1 MEWWRLREDQ
11 GDRVVRFL
19 QEAVGCQGIEIKG
32 SPLFSEVVCCIQGQV
47 IYLKRTDVQL
57 L

>member
-11 GDRVVRFL
+11 GDRVVRCL
-19 QEAVGCQGIEIKG
+19 QEAVGFQGIDIKG
-32 SPLFSEVVCCIQGQV
+32 SPLFSEVVCYIQGQV
-47 IYLKRTDVQL
+47 IYLKHTDVQL